1 MPFPNEYIDVRVCR
15 PRLCLSIL
23 EGGLADY
30 FDGTNARVLNAGR
43 FIQPLIHAI
52 PMPGFLGLIQ
62 PLLRMVTPKYIQL
75 QFFAGQKPVFTAW
88 TIEPE
93 MFQVHLQ
100 GQKHG
105 LDDQPIWD
113 HLYKRSEL
121 ASAIEQFLQEAPPTA
136 QVRLW
141 RAQ

>member
-1 MPFPNEYIDVRVCR
+1 
-15 PRLCLSIL
+15 L

-52 PMPGFLGLIQ
+52 RMPGFLGLIQ

-75 QFFAGQKPVFTAW
+75 QFFVGQKPVFTAW

-121 ASAIEQFLQEAPPTA
+121 ASAIEQFLQGAPPTA